1 MDAVAR
7 GGLRENTPRNAEGA
21 IIMQQASLSAY
32 GGRVPSIIGTLLSPL
47 SLVGYNNK
55 DLLYSAIRVHHVQA
69 TGRSL
74 ADIPS
79 FGGNSGLT
87 IDWGKINFG
96 SKIETTQAAAAEFSR
111 KALGIIVRTLGRGIF
126 LEPSD
131 SIFTALYQADRA
143 G

>member
-1 MDAVAR
+1 MMDAVAR
-7 GGLRENTPRNAEGA
+7 GGLRENSPRNAEGA

-47 SLVGYNNK
+47 SLVGYNHK

-79 FGGNSGLT
+79 FGGHSGLT

-96 SKIETTQAAAAEFSR
+96 SNIGRNHAGSGSGIFTKGSRHHCANIGQRHFS
-111 KALGIIVRTLGRGIF
+111 GTLGFNIC
-126 LEPSD
+126 S
-131 SIFTALYQADRA
+131 SISGR
-143 G
+143 